1 MLHFL
6 TSSLKSAAK
15 IGFCLDNQKTSF
27 TFLHKYFT
35 KKGIAPYYPD
45 VKNKA
50 YGPVKMPIIGSNQRL
65 ANFILRLD
73 YVGLL
78 SVVGK
83 VRVIYYYIVP
93 KIISIQ
99 AQAP

>member
-1 MLHFL
+1 L

-35 KKGIAPYYPD
+35 KKRLTPYYPD

-50 YGPVKMPIIGSNQRL
+50 DAPVKMPIIGSNQRL
-65 ANFILRLD
+65 ANFILYLSHL
-73 YVGLL
+73 GLL
-78 SVVGK
+78 SVVSK
-83 VRVIYYYIVP
+83 VAVISSYIVP
-93 KIISIQ
+93 KIIPIQ
-99 AQAP
+99 AEVP